1 MANIERIHFREVD
14 LADAFF
20 DSLKETYAEFSDW
33 FTRKANEEAYV
44 LKGDGGQI
52 QAFLYLKLE
61 DGPISDINPP
71 LNVKRCLKVGTFK
84 IDAHGTRLGE
94 RFVKKIFDHALEGN
108 ITHIYVTVF
117 PQHIP
122 LISILTKY
130 GFVEYG
136 RKVTD
141 NGEERV
147 YIKDFSR
154 LTGDVRLDYPVAD
167 LRGKNKWLL
176 SIKPKWHTQLFP
188 DSILKNE
195 DARIVDDLSHTNS
208 IQKSYIAAMDGL
220 SGIMKGDGI
229 IIYRTAEQGR
239 PAWYTSVATSLCVV
253 EDMRPRKSFRNLS
266 EFSDFIGKNSV
277 FKDNDIVYWFN
288 RQDQNE
294 VHVIRMTYNVA
305 FTRRP
310 TMQKLVEEAKLDQ
323 QAYWGFRNLK
333 DEQFNQVINMGQ
345 INEGIIIN

>member
-1 MANIERIHFREVD
+1 MANIERVHFREVD
-14 LADAFF
+14 LADSFF
-20 DSLKETYAEFSDW
+20 DSLKEAYVEFSDW
-33 FTRKANEEAYV
+33 FSRKSNEEAYI
-44 LKGDGGQI
+44 LKGSEGQI

-94 RFVKKIFDHALEGN
+94 RFVKKIFDHALASN
-108 ITHIYVTVF
+108 VAHIYVTVF
-117 PQHIP
+117 QQHVP
-122 LISILTKY
+122 LIGILTKY
-130 GFVEYG
+130 GFIEYG
-136 RKVTD
+136 DKVTK
-141 NGEERV
+141 NGKELV

-220 SGIMKGDGI
+220 SGIMQGDGI
-229 IIYRTAEQGR
+229 IIYRTAEEGR

-253 EDMRPRKSFRNLS
+253 EDVRPRNSFKNLS
-266 EFSDFIGKNSV
+266 DFSNFIGRNSV
-277 FKDNDIVYWFN
+277 FKEQDISYWFN
-288 RQDQNE
+288 RQGKNE
-294 VHVIRMTYNVA
+294 VYVIKMTYNVA

-310 TMQKLVEEAKLDQ
+310 TMQKLVEEIGLDQ
-323 QAYWGFRNLK
+323 QAYWGFRVLEN
-333 DEQFNQVINMGQ
+333 EQFNKIVKMGKV
-345 INEGIIIN
+345 NEGIIIN